1 MRASA
6 VIQFSVNTCSQVLSA
21 VSTAALQAAIAQ
33 AAGVD
38 VSSVSVVVRCTPLD
52 ASREGGRLLQTDS
65 GGALLQVCVGRQ
77 GGRALF
83 TWWKSL
89 LIDLCFPHDLCFVQL
104 DATVVDASGTLDGT
118 NLLDGTLDSN
128 VLGGLSFTIS
138 STTTQQVAAAGCN
151 ARCSDCSDASFA
163 GCLLCVP
170 GYSPFANIPTP
181 CLSK

>member
-1 MRASA
+1 ME
-6 VIQFSVNTCSQVLSA
+6 
-21 VSTAALQAAIAQ
+21 
-33 AAGVD
+33 AGACCRQTRGA
-38 VSSVSVVVRCTPLD
+38 RCFRCVWVG
-52 ASREGGRLLQTDS
+52 REGGHCLL
-65 GGALLQVCVGRQ
+65 
-77 GGRALF
+77 GGRAS
-83 TWWKSL
+83 SL
-89 LIDLCFPHDLCFVQL
+89 TLLPSRHLLCFPHDICFVQL